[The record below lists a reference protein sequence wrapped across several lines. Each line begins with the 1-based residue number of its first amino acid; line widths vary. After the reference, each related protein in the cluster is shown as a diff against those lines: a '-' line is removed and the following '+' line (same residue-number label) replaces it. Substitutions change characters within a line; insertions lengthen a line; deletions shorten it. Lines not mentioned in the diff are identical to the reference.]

1 MHGKKT
7 NIKRESSVN
16 ESQESE
22 ELFQSY
28 KIGAKIAGIKYLT
41 EYQVPNFL
49 MPAAFPGKKE
59 VASLEVLPLYCLR
72 INWQAWCSK

>member
-7 NIKRESSVN
+7 NIKREPSVN

-28 KIGAKIAGIKYLT
+28 KIGAKIAGIK
-41 EYQVPNFL
+41 
-49 MPAAFPGKKE
+49 
-59 VASLEVLPLYCLR
+59 
-72 INWQAWCSK
+72 

>member
-1 MHGKKT
+1 MEKRPTLKKEP
-7 NIKRESSVN
+7 IIN

-59 VASLEVLPLYCLR
+59 VARFQVLLLHCLR
-72 INWQAWCSK
+72 INRKSWCSK